1 MPKIILVET
10 DKDVMITLSA
20 FFNLSGY
27 EIYKAFTSDECIEH
41 LNKLSNIDVILINGN
56 IASDRNAHLIVKIKK
71 INSAIKIVVIADND
85 IEKTRIMDYG
95 ADEFSKKPIS
105 PNTIIEKVA
114 NTLIDNK

>member
-27 EIYKAFTSDECIEH
+27 EIYKAFSSDECIEH
-41 LNKLSNIDVILINGN
+41 LDRLSEDIDAVLINGN

-71 INSAIKIVVIADND
+71 INSAIKIIVIADND
-85 IEKTRIMDYG
+85 LEKTRIMDYG
-95 ADEFSKKPIS
+95 ADEFSKKQ
-105 PNTIIEKVA
+105 
-114 NTLIDNK
+114 